1 MPIPAVRLVNG
12 HPDDQNAEA
21 SALAA
26 FQAPE
31 PPYQNEW
38 PRETAF
44 RYLNA
49 LSSGD
54 PSRTRVATPPSE
66 KDLAAFLRMPARSLI
81 GLALFDVALGADR
94 VASEITAFFERGSND
109 ASGMLLD
116 VLGELRERLSLSDRS
131 RLDARLRILGHT
143 SRQPKIEAMLQPK
156 RTSKRP
162 PKPVSVPPAPPKK
175 SVPPAPPAKSAPP
188 PAPKKPAKKKAPK
201 KK

>member
-26 FQAPE
+26 FVAPE

-54 PSRTRVATPPSE
+54 PARTRVATQPSE
-66 KDLAAFLRMPARSLI
+66 KDLAAFLRMPKRALI
-81 GLALFDVALGADR
+81 GLALFDVVLGADR
-94 VASEITAFFERGSND
+94 VASEITAFFERGSSD
-109 ASGMLLD
+109 ASGVLLD
-116 VLGELRERLSLSDRS
+116 VLGELRERLSMSDRS
-131 RLDARLRILGHT
+131 RLDARLRILGRT
-143 SRQPKIEAMLQPK
+143 SGLTKIEAMLQPK

-162 PKPVSVPPAPPKK
+162 PKPVSVPPAPPK
-175 SVPPAPPAKSAPP
+175 SAPPKSAPP
-188 PAPKKPAKKKAPK
+188 PAPKKPAKKKAAK